1 MGLSWVGLCAVG
13 RWRSGPSQD
22 GASLKGH
29 HTTHRHT
36 RLALNQTARR
46 HHRCALRFHNKLTS
60 TSPSLAS
67 TLKPESNDRS
77 PLQSAAP
84 DRPASRAAPSF
95 FSFAAKEASSPIV
108 RRERIRESIYSDVT
122 AGRQR
127 GDEGGS
133 GSAVPWDFLGN
144 WGDSSHLSSSLPVAW
159 GGLLPCLSLE
169 TPLIRAVGSINAFRD
184 LGIGRLA
191 VAAVPPDSG

>member
-77 PLQSAAP
+77 PPPIRRAGSPRVAAQ
-84 DRPASRAAPSF
+84 AQRAP
-95 FSFAAKEASSPIV
+95 FSFAAKEASS
-108 RRERIRESIYSDVT
+108 RRERIRQHLQRRDRCPETMGFSRKLWGRPPLSI
-122 AGRQR
+122 
-127 GDEGGS
+127 
-133 GSAVPWDFLGN
+133 
-144 WGDSSHLSSSLPVAW
+144 SHLGASFKVQVGRILK
-159 GGLLPCLSLE
+159 
-169 TPLIRAVGSINAFRD
+169 RAH
-184 LGIGRLA
+184 
-191 VAAVPPDSG
+191 

>member
-1 MGLSWVGLCAVG
+1 MGLSWVGLCAVD
-13 RWRSGPSQD
+13 RWQSGPSQD

-84 DRPASRAAPSF
+84 DRPASPRRRSALLFPS
-95 FSFAAKEASSPIV
+95 P
-108 RRERIRESIYSDVT
+108 RRRRRHGGNESDSIYSDVT
-122 AGRQR
+122 AAQK
-127 GDEGGS
+127 
-133 GSAVPWDFLGN
+133 PWDFPGN
-144 WGDSSHLSSSLPVAW
+144 FGVALPSPSL
-159 GGLLPCLSLE
+159 
-169 TPLIRAVGSINAFRD
+169 I
-184 LGIGRLA
+184 
-191 VAAVPPDSG
+191 